1 MYFDGRSPLN
11 LPQYKESEACNQI
24 NSTRQTP
31 REFAR
36 RSTENDRARVTQLPS
51 RVGGEWHTLR
61 VLDAAN
67 NKLQELV
74 QLLYL
79 ASRDPAVPKDA
90 RYHVTM
96 AQSEIALLIRLMQ
109 NAAAA
114 QEETGPP
121 ATGTNP

>member
-11 LPQYKESEACNQI
+11 LPQYQESEASNQI
-24 NSTRQTP
+24 NSTGQTP
-31 REFAR
+31 RDFAR
-36 RSTENDRARVTQLPS
+36 RGAENDRARVTQLPP
-51 RVGGEWHTLR
+51 RVGGEWQTIR

-67 NKLQELV
+67 NKLQELM

-79 ASRDPAVPKDA
+79 ASRDQAVPKDA

-114 QEETGPP
+114 HEETSPP